1 MADALG
7 LRMRNG
13 RFQLAVMNGT
23 EPGARDIAAFERDL
37 KSRSVKVLLY
47 NRQSGNALATR
58 MRTLAAEAGIP
69 VVGVS
74 ETPAAGMTYPQWM
87 SAQLEALDRALGA
100 R

>member
-1 MADALG
+1 MSDAPWFGLFLPQ
-7 LRMRNG
+7 LRMS
-13 RFQLAVMNGT
+13 FDVIL
-23 EPGARDIAAFERDL
+23 E
-37 KSRSVKVLLY
+37 
-47 NRQSGNALATR
+47 
-58 MRTLAAEAGIP
+58 RTLAAEAGIP